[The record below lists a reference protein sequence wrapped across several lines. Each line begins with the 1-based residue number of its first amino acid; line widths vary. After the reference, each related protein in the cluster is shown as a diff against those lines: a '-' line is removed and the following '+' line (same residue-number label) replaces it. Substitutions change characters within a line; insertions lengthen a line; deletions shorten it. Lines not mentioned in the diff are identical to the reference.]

1 VRALI
6 RAWDAL
12 ATALNRAGEW
22 IAPLALRLLLGWEY
36 YESGREK
43 FRGENWFGQVQD
55 DFPWP
60 FSVIPADVSWFLA
73 TWSELVGAICL
84 VIGLFT
90 RFWALSLMI
99 LTVVAIAAVHWPQSY
114 DGFGELLQ
122 GYAITDR
129 GFGNYKLPL
138 IFLVMLLV
146 LVLRGPGKASLD
158 RLIDKRLRRT

>member
-1 VRALI
+1 M
-6 RAWDAL
+6 RAWDVLTA
-12 ATALNRAGEW
+12 ALNRAGEW
-22 IAPLALRLLLGWEY
+22 IAPLALRILLGWEY

-43 FRGENWFGQVQD
+43 FRGENWFGQVKD

-60 FSVIPADVSWFLA
+60 FSVIPADLSWFLA

-99 LTVVAIAAVHWPQSY
+99 LTVVAIAAVHWPQDY
-114 DGFGELLQ
+114 DGLAGLLR
-122 GYAITDR
+122 GYAITDQ

-158 RLIDKRLRRT
+158 RLIDKRLRRM

>member
-1 VRALI
+1 
-6 RAWDAL
+6 
-12 ATALNRAGEW
+12 
-22 IAPLALRLLLGWEY
+22 
-36 YESGREK
+36 
-43 FRGENWFGQVQD
+43 VQD
-55 DFPWP
+55 NFPWP
-60 FSVIPADVSWFLA
+60 FSVIPVDVSWFLA

-99 LTVVAIAAVHWPQSY
+99 LTVVAIAAVHWPASY
-114 DGFGELLQ
+114 DGIGELLQ

-158 RLIDKRLRRT
+158 RLIDKRLRRP